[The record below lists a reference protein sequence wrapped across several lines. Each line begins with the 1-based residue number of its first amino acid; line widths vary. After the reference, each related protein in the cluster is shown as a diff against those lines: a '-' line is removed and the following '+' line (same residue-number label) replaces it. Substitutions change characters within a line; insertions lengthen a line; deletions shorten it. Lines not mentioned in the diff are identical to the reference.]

1 MEPTLLTDLRDGIFT
16 VTFHRPEKRN
26 ALNRQVLD
34 ELDRALTRAFA
45 DQAVRSILVT
55 GSGQRAFVAGADIS
69 EFLEGPRDGGAALSA
84 RGQQLFQRLEDSPK
98 PVLAAVNGFAL
109 GGGCELAMAC
119 HIRIASETARFG
131 QPEVN
136 LGLIPGYGGTQRLP
150 RLVGAGRALELMMTG
165 DIITADEAW
174 RIGLVNRVVP
184 AGELV
189 DACRELLGRIQS
201 RAPLALAA
209 LPGCVKAAF
218 ADPGDGYR
226 TEREAFG
233 ELFSSSD
240 LTEGAT
246 AFLEKRPASFRGK

>member
-1 MEPTLLTDLRDGIFT
+1 MEQTLLTDLHDGIFT
-16 VTFHRPEKRN
+16 ITFHRPEKRN

-34 ELDRALTRAFA
+34 ELDSALTRAFA

-55 GSGQRAFVAGADIS
+55 GAGQRAFVAGADIS

-84 RGQQLFQRLEDSPK
+84 RGQQIFQRLEDSPK

-189 DACRELLGRIQS
+189 GACRELLGRIHS

-218 ADPGDGYR
+218 SGPDDGYR

-233 ELFSSSD
+233 ELFSTSD
-240 LTEGAT
+240 LKEGAT
-246 AFLEKRPASFRGK
+246 AFLEKRPPSFRGK

>member
-1 MEPTLLTDLRDGIFT
+1 MEQTLLTDLQDGIFT
-16 VTFHRPEKRN
+16 ITFHRPEKRN
-26 ALNRQVLD
+26 ALNHQVLD
-34 ELDRALTRAFA
+34 ELDRVLTRAFA
-45 DQAVRSILVT
+45 DQEVRSILVT

-69 EFLEGPRDGGAALSA
+69 EFLEGRRDGGAELAA
-84 RGQQLFQRLEDSPK
+84 RGQQIFQRLEDSPK

-119 HIRIASETARFG
+119 HIRVAAETAHFG

-165 DIITADEAW
+165 DIIAADEAW

-184 AGELV
+184 AGELLSTS
-189 DACRELLGRIQS
+189 RELLGRIQS

-218 ADPGDGYR
+218 LDPGEGYR

-233 ELFSSSD
+233 KLFSTSD
-240 LTEGAT
+240 LQEGAS
-246 AFLEKRPASFRGK
+246 AFLEKRPPSFRGK